1 MSLASAGFA
10 VVLALFAQI
19 AHAAPPASLAGDG
32 VASAAME
39 SVGSTRMIEEAGE
52 LDGLTVE
59 FSGEAI
65 GSALARGGM
74 AWVNIA
80 DPGGAM
86 GVWMSAEAVRSIRYF
101 GSYSFRG
108 DELRVKGVFHRACG
122 EHGGDMDIHAMEI
135 EVIRLGE
142 RILHPPSAARLLFA
156 AVLVVTAVA
165 AQAEL
170 RARDRRRRERV
181 TARPWPTNGGALGR
195 P

>member
-1 MSLASAGFA
+1 
-10 VVLALFAQI
+10 
-19 AHAAPPASLAGDG
+19 
-32 VASAAME
+32 ME

-165 AQAEL
+165 AQAAL